1 MLCHVGCGS
10 EAALTGG
17 TIEVEALRE
26 RGTPWTSTEHPRTD
40 VGPLIRRGR
49 RGRAAAPRL
58 MASSVVR
65 LPPALAVRTAFRG
78 QRARS
83 SVNGGVLESR
93 QPTVPRALRVTV
105 VRVVRR
111 LVVPVDPGVRTE
123 TLASQGLLDPPAIT
137 RKAGVTR
144 HREHRESR
152 GTYLPRSPMMSP
164 LPSSTGPLAGASGRS
179 ARTMPTASRATW

>member
-1 MLCHVGCGS
+1 
-10 EAALTGG
+10 
-17 TIEVEALRE
+17 
-26 RGTPWTSTEHPRTD
+26 
-40 VGPLIRRGR
+40 
-49 RGRAAAPRL
+49 
-58 MASSVVR
+58 
-65 LPPALAVRTAFRG
+65 
-78 QRARS
+78 
-83 SVNGGVLESR
+83 
-93 QPTVPRALRVTV
+93 VT
-105 VRVVRR
+105 VVRR
-111 LVVPVDPGVRTE
+111 LVVPVDPRGRSGTVVRLLRGRSVTVVTVVRRLVVPVDPRVRTE

>member
-1 MLCHVGCGS
+1 
-10 EAALTGG
+10 
-17 TIEVEALRE
+17 
-26 RGTPWTSTEHPRTD
+26 
-40 VGPLIRRGR
+40 
-49 RGRAAAPRL
+49 

-83 SVNGGVLESR
+83 SVNGGVLESH

-111 LVVPVDPGVRTE
+111 LVVRLLRGRSVTVVTVVRRLVVPVDPRGRSVTVVQMDPRVRTE

-152 GTYLPRSPMMSP
+152 GTYLPRSRMMSP
-164 LPSSTGPLAGASGRS
+164 LPSSTGPRAGASGRS

>member
-1 MLCHVGCGS
+1 
-10 EAALTGG
+10 
-17 TIEVEALRE
+17 
-26 RGTPWTSTEHPRTD
+26 
-40 VGPLIRRGR
+40 
-49 RGRAAAPRL
+49 

-65 LPPALAVRTAFRG
+65 LPPALAVRTSFRG

-83 SVNGGVLESR
+83 SVSGGVLESR
-93 QPTVPRALRVTV
+93 QPTVPRGRSVTV
-105 VRVVRR
+105 VRLLRGRSVTVVTVVRR
-111 LVVPVDPGVRTE
+111 LVVPVDPRVRTE

>member
-1 MLCHVGCGS
+1 
-10 EAALTGG
+10 
-17 TIEVEALRE
+17 
-26 RGTPWTSTEHPRTD
+26 
-40 VGPLIRRGR
+40 
-49 RGRAAAPRL
+49 
-58 MASSVVR
+58 
-65 LPPALAVRTAFRG
+65 
-78 QRARS
+78 
-83 SVNGGVLESR
+83 VNGGVLESR

-111 LVVPVDPGVRTE
+111 LVVPVDPRGRSGTVVTVVRRLVVPVDPRGRSVTVVTVVRRLVVPVDPRVRTE

>member
-1 MLCHVGCGS
+1 
-10 EAALTGG
+10 
-17 TIEVEALRE
+17 
-26 RGTPWTSTEHPRTD
+26 
-40 VGPLIRRGR
+40 
-49 RGRAAAPRL
+49 

-111 LVVPVDPGVRTE
+111 LVVPVDPRGRSVTVVRLLRGRSVTVVTVVRRLVVPVDPRGRSVTVVTVVRRLVVPVDPRVRTE

>member
-1 MLCHVGCGS
+1 
-10 EAALTGG
+10 
-17 TIEVEALRE
+17 
-26 RGTPWTSTEHPRTD
+26 
-40 VGPLIRRGR
+40 
-49 RGRAAAPRL
+49 
-58 MASSVVR
+58 MASYVVR

-111 LVVPVDPGVRTE
+111 LVVPVDPRGRSVTVVTVVRQLVVPVDPRVRTE

>member
-1 MLCHVGCGS
+1 
-10 EAALTGG
+10 
-17 TIEVEALRE
+17 
-26 RGTPWTSTEHPRTD
+26 
-40 VGPLIRRGR
+40 
-49 RGRAAAPRL
+49 

-111 LVVPVDPGVRTE
+111 LVVPVDPRGRSGTVVTVVRRLVVPVDPRVRTE